1 MSPRAWGGLHL
12 PVLHTYPQAGFPF
25 AERLLHAGCFTCQQG
40 SPRSLQSICPACRAL
55 AWAGLV
61 DSDGQSWV
69 PAPHG
74 NVIHPKRGQTRA
86 PGGLSADP
94 SPTTYLSCSP
104 EVAKDRVL
112 VRARGRWD
120 GGVLVALPWTLP
132 TGAGGREAP
141 VHKAQPWGPTVPPA
155 QIPCTCPSLGQ
166 PGLLLKDVWR
176 FLRGPQGPCPH
187 PPLAS
192 APSYS
197 HTI

>member
-1 MSPRAWGGLHL
+1 MSPRGWGGLHL

-25 AERLLHAGCFTCQQG
+25 AERLPHAGCFTCQQG
-40 SPRSLQSICPACRAL
+40 SPRSLQSICPACQAL

-94 SPTTYLSCSP
+94 SPYLDYLLCSP
-104 EVAKDRVL
+104 EVAKDCVL

-120 GGVLVALPWTLP
+120 GGGPVALPWTLP

-141 VHKAQPWGPTVPPA
+141 VHRPSPGDPRCPRPRFPVPAPVWGSPA
-155 QIPCTCPSLGQ
+155 YFSRMFG
-166 PGLLLKDVWR
+166 G
-176 FLRGPQGPCPH
+176 
-187 PPLAS
+187 S
-192 APSYS
+192 
-197 HTI
+197 